1 MIKGLTTASILLGI
15 VFLIAGG
22 ALLAGS
28 EAFRENFE
36 RWGYPL
42 WFMYVTGAI
51 EVLGALLVFVPRTR
65 FYGSALLVCTMA
77 GAVLTHLR
85 AGEITMLPAPVV
97 LLALS
102 TWIAWTTRLRDR
114 A

>member
-1 MIKGLTTASILLGI
+1 MTKGLTIASTVLGI

-28 EAFRENFE
+28 ESFQQNFE

-51 EVLGALLVFVPRTR
+51 EVTGAVLVLVPKTR
-65 FYGSALLVCTMA
+65 FYGAALLVCAML
-77 GAVLTHLR
+77 GAVFTHLR
-85 AGEITMLPAPVV
+85 AGEFTMLPLPLV
-97 LLALS
+97 LLALAA
-102 TWIAWTTRLRDR
+102 WIAWRSGRPR
-114 A
+114 

>member
-1 MIKGLTTASILLGI
+1 MTKGLRIASTILGI
-15 VFLIAGG
+15 VFLMAGG

-28 EAFRENFE
+28 ESFRENFE

-51 EVLGALLVFVPRTR
+51 EVAGGLLVLLPKAR
-65 FYGSALLVCTMA
+65 FYGSALLVCAML
-77 GAVLTHLR
+77 GAAFTHLR
-85 AGEITMLPAPVV
+85 AGEIAMLPAPLV

-102 TWIAWTTRLRDR
+102 AWVAWRARLTR
-114 A
+114 